1 MMLSYAIL
9 RAKLVQNSTLE
20 PAWYLTENLLLKNRQ
35 FCRVFIIWWGRITQ
49 VLTIYEED
57 LRTKLNYECA
67 IIKHKDN

>member
-35 FCRVFIIWWGRITQ
+35 LCRVFIIWWGRIGQ
-49 VLTIYEED
+49 ALTIYKDDILE
-57 LRTKLNYECA
+57 KLSHA
-67 IIKHKDN
+67 IIEA